1 MSLTSLHRVAFRA
14 FFCVVTTTGIAVPAS
29 AHDLSVQECLEGGD
43 FILHA
48 AQARD
53 AGYTRYRFLNQ
64 VVSDLISIQA
74 YPPELRWFVQ
84 DQDDEALL
92 VSAAEQVFDEPVE
105 PDLHRDSFL
114 QTCFTRTS
122 SLSR

>member
-1 MSLTSLHRVAFRA
+1 MSITSLRRAALHAIFCTVAA
-14 FFCVVTTTGIAVPAS
+14 SAAVPAN

-43 FILHA
+43 FVLHA

-84 DQDDEALL
+84 DHDDESLL

-105 PDLHRDSFL
+105 PDRHRDSFL

-122 SLSR
+122 SFAR

>member
-1 MSLTSLHRVAFRA
+1 MSVTSLRHAA
-14 FFCVVTTTGIAVPAS
+14 SCVVFCTVIAGTAAPAT

-53 AGYTRYRFLNQ
+53 AGFTRYRFLNQ

-84 DQDDEALL
+84 DQDDESLL
-92 VSAAEQVFDEPVE
+92 VSAAEKVFDEPVE

-122 SLSR
+122 SLQR